1 MNLLALPLYRQD
13 ELTTGTAK
21 PWKKNILI
29 HFSFSGHLLIQPE
42 SKTFVFIE
50 TMEISKQF
58 ISI

>member
-29 HFSFSGHLLIQPE
+29 HFSIFWALFDPA
-42 SKTFVFIE
+42 
-50 TMEISKQF
+50 
-58 ISI
+58 